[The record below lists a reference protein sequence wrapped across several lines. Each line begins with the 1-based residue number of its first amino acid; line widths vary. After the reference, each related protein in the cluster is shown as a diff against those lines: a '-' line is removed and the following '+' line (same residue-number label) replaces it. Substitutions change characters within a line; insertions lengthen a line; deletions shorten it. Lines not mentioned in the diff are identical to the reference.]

1 MKKNEGVIT
10 FAGNPLTLLGE
21 MVKTGNMAQDFTVLA
36 NDLKP
41 HKLSDY
47 KGKVCIISVVPSVDT
62 GVCAAQT
69 RRFNEEAAKLGDVII
84 LTISCDLPFAL
95 GRFCAAEGIDKVI
108 TLSDH
113 KETDFGLKYGF
124 LIEQLRLL
132 ARGIQRHAGKL
143 AAALN
148 WHGSTAG
155 TEIKNRRSTLLGEKG
170 YGLGVCGTWEFYE
183 TVAGHDRSSTR

>member
-1 MKKNEGVIT
+1 MEKHIDMIT
-10 FAGNPLTLLGE
+10 FGGNPLTLVGE
-21 MVKTGNMAQDFTVLA
+21 MVKVGDKAKDFTVLG
-36 NDLKP
+36 NDLAP

-47 KGKVCIISVVPSVDT
+47 NGKIRIISVVPSVDT

-69 RRFNEEAAKLGDVII
+69 RRFNVEAAKLENVVI

-124 LIEQLRLL
+124 LIEELRLL
-132 ARGIQRHAGKL
+132 SRGIVVVDAHGIVRYVEYVKEVTTHPDYD
-143 AAALN
+143 AAL
-148 WHGSTAG
+148 
-155 TEIKNRRSTLLGEKG
+155 E
-170 YGLGVCGTWEFYE
+170 
-183 TVAGHDRSSTR
+183 VARAL

>member
-21 MVKTGNMAQDFTVLA
+21 MVKAGDRAQDFTVLA

-41 HKLSDY
+41 VRLSDH
-47 KGKVCIISVVPSVDT
+47 KGKVIIISSVPSVDT

-69 RRFNEEAAKLGDVII
+69 RRFNEEAAKLGDVVI

-95 GRFCAAEGIDKVI
+95 GRFCGAEGIDKVI

-113 KETDFGLKYGF
+113 KDTDFGLKYGF
-124 LIEQLRLL
+124 LIEQLRLE
-132 ARGIQRHAGKL
+132 ARGIVIIDKEGTVRYVEYVKEVTTHPDYDQALAEAKKL
-143 AAALN
+143 
-148 WHGSTAG
+148 
-155 TEIKNRRSTLLGEKG
+155 
-170 YGLGVCGTWEFYE
+170 V
-183 TVAGHDRSSTR
+183 